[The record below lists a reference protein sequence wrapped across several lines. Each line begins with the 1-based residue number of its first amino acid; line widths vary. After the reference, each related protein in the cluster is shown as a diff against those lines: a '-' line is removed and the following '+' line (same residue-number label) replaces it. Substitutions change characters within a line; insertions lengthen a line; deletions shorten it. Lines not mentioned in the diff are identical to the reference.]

1 VKEIYDFDIINNE
14 NGNLYFSYIS
24 FILKNKTFKKHI
36 TDCTN
41 YSIYDLTNY
50 LFLTIGRKD
59 LYFIENTRKDVF
71 RILNASENPVA
82 QNVGGYLVSLDN
94 THCPIFVNY
103 HKEDDISESQNMRI
117 DL

>member
-1 VKEIYDFDIINNE
+1 LYKLFYLQFD
-14 NGNLYFSYIS
+14 
-24 FILKNKTFKKHI
+24 K
-36 TDCTN
+36 
-41 YSIYDLTNY
+41 
-50 LFLTIGRKD
+50 LFVLTIGRKD

-103 HKEDDISESQNMRI
+103 HKEDDISESKYEDRFVNNKEFDWI
-117 DL
+117 